1 MVPPN
6 FRGPLD
12 ELVLDGRRSFIS
24 LPSRHVGRRGVGL
37 TNMAEKEVVT
47 AILNQ
52 ISEGRENHL
61 PT

>member
-12 ELVLDGRRSFIS
+12 EFGFRLKTILH
-24 LPSRHVGRRGVGL
+24 LPPQHALGRRGVGL
-37 TNMAEKEVVT
+37 TNMDEKEVVT